1 MCINNLN
8 VPAVYEYVSIY
19 KINRITS
26 PRILNHPSLKSMD
39 VSAEKKK
46 KKKKTKLETSRLYS
60 NTLCPIYLDHLLDLF
75 AAHWTQAH
83 KVRTSHAGTKVTTLG
98 KDCIHFLGVTN
109 LTQIQLCVGHL
120 PVANALAVA
129 FAILETADISVSCRL
144 LDVSTL
150 SMTYIFNPI
159 TII

>member
-46 KKKKTKLETSRLYS
+46 KKKKPSWKHPVYTPILYARYILITFLTSLRHIGHRL
-60 NTLCPIYLDHLLDLF
+60 TRF
-75 AAHWTQAH
+75 AQVTQEQ
-83 KVRTSHAGTKVTTLG
+83 R
-98 KDCIHFLGVTN
+98 
-109 LTQIQLCVGHL
+109 
-120 PVANALAVA
+120 
-129 FAILETADISVSCRL
+129 
-144 LDVSTL
+144 
-150 SMTYIFNPI
+150 
-159 TII
+159 